1 MKNLFSL
8 DNPVIRFLSRV
19 GEMMI
24 ANVLFLLCSIPI
36 VTGGAALTAL
46 NRVMQSIVLGEDI
59 GVVKPFFA
67 AFRENFRQATVGWL
81 ILLVFLA
88 GMGGNLL
95 LSLSYLTGNALL
107 VCKWIIGVL
116 TVWILAVAC
125 YYFQLVARYDNTLRQ
140 HITNAGILAVVKLPR
155 TLGLAVL
162 ALLPVL
168 IAYVSLK
175 VFFPT
180 LIYWIILGFAFG
192 SYLSASLMAPVFRQ
206 MEKPDGPDVQLFD

>member
-155 TLGLAVL
+155 TLGLALL

-175 VFFPT
+175 VFFST

>member
-19 GEMMI
+19 AEMMI

-59 GVVKPFFA
+59 GVVKPFFS

-95 LSLSYLTGNALL
+95 LSLSYLTGNTLL

-116 TVWILAVAC
+116 TVWVLAVAC

-155 TLGLAVL
+155 TLGLALL
-162 ALLPVL
+162 ALLPAL

-175 VFFPT
+175 VFFAT
-180 LIYWIILGFAFG
+180 LIFWIILGFAFG